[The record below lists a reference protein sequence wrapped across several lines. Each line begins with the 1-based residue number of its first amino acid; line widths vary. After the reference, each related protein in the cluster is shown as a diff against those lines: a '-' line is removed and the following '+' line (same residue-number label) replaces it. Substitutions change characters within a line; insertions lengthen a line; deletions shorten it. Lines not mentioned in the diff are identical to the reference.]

1 MEAAAFASI
10 VKQSRGIVERVSC
23 RGQCPQRIARLAA
36 PEECAGDSAR
46 NSHNQISAQSFFGLP
61 SGMKSFWLV
70 KQEPSSYSWSDF
82 VPERETSW
90 TGVRNFAARNNL
102 RKMQTGDEVLFYHS
116 GDEKA
121 VVGIAKV
128 VRTAYPDSTAKEGEW
143 STVDLAA
150 VKPLARP
157 VTLREIKG
165 NSRLKGI
172 ALVRQSRLSV
182 MPLREADFREIVKIG
197 TG

>member
-1 MEAAAFASI
+1 
-10 VKQSRGIVERVSC
+10 
-23 RGQCPQRIARLAA
+23 
-36 PEECAGDSAR
+36 
-46 NSHNQISAQSFFGLP
+46 
-61 SGMKSFWLV
+61 MKSFWLV

-82 VPERETSW
+82 VVEGQTSW

-102 RKMQTGDEVLFYHS
+102 RKMQKSDEVLFYHS
-116 GDEKA
+116 GEEKA

-128 VRTAYPDSTAKEGEW
+128 VRTAYPDTTAEEGDW

-150 VKPLARP
+150 VKPLAQS

-172 ALVRQSRLSV
+172 PLIRQSRLSV
-182 MPLREADFREIVKIG
+182 MPLTEPEFREIVNMGSK
-197 TG
+197 